1 MTALALSVFVAAL
14 LGSVH
19 CAGMCGS
26 FACLAS
32 GLHGA
37 PTGDAGDPALR
48 RSARMSTAAYNV
60 GRLISYVVLGALVG
74 AAGAGLDQLGAVAG
88 FARPAAI
95 AAGVLLM
102 LWGLTTLLGTLGVR
116 LPAVAVPPALAAAMA
131 RGVRAV
137 RTYPPVARGLALGV
151 LTAALPCGWLYA
163 FVATSAA
170 AGSAPGGAVVMA
182 AFWTGTV
189 PMMAAV
195 GLGAQRLLGP
205 ARKHLPAF
213 TAIVLVVLGAMTV
226 AGRFVPHAHAAPL
239 SAAGTTGVVTNPRL
253 TGGAHGAH
261 DHR

>member
-32 GLHGA
+32 G
-37 PTGDAGDPALR
+37 GDASRGGSALR
-48 RSARMSTAAYNV
+48 STAAYNL
-60 GRLISYVVLGALVG
+60 GRLLSYVTLGAIAG

-88 FARPAAI
+88 LTRPAAI
-95 AAGVLLM
+95 VAGALLIV
-102 LWGLTTLLGTLGVR
+102 WGLASLLATFGVR
-116 LPAVAVPPALAAAMA
+116 LPALAVPPALASRIA

-137 RTYPPVARGLALGV
+137 QERPPVVRGLALGV

-163 FVATSAA
+163 FVATSSA
-170 AGSAPGGAVVMA
+170 AGSAAAGALVMA
-182 AFWTGTV
+182 AFWSGTV

-213 TAIVLVVLGAMTV
+213 TAIVLVVLGSLTV
-226 AGRFVPHAHAAPL
+226 AGRFAPTAHAGGLHVMPSD
-239 SAAGTTGVVTNPRL
+239 SATPPSS
-253 TGGAHGAH
+253 H
-261 DHR
+261 

>member
-1 MTALALSVFVAAL
+1 MSALVFSVFVAAL
-14 LGSVH
+14 VGSVH

-32 GLHGA
+32 G
-37 PTGDAGDPALR
+37 GDASRGGSALR
-48 RSARMSTAAYNV
+48 STAAYNL
-60 GRLISYVVLGALVG
+60 GRLLSYMTLGAVAG
-74 AAGAGLDQLGAVAG
+74 AAGAGLDKMGAVAG
-88 FARPAAI
+88 LARPAAI
-95 AAGVLLM
+95 VAGVLLI
-102 LWGLTTLLGTLGVR
+102 LWGLASLLATFGVR
-116 LPAVAVPPALAAAMA
+116 LPALAVPPALASRIA

-137 RTYPPVARGLALGV
+137 QDRPPVVRGLALGV

-170 AGSAPGGAVVMA
+170 AGSALHGATVMA

-213 TAIVLVVLGAMTV
+213 TAVVLVVLGSLTV
-226 AGRFVPHAHAAPL
+226 AGRFAPAVHVAA
-239 SAAGTTGVVTNPRL
+239 TEVT
-253 TGGAHGAH
+253 HGH
-261 DHR
+261 DGHR

>member
-32 GLHGA
+32 GTHGA
-37 PTGDAGDPALR
+37 SGTDLSDPAQR
-48 RSARMSTAAYNV
+48 HAARQSTVAYNL
-60 GRLISYVVLGALVG
+60 GRLVSYMLLGAIAG
-74 AAGAGLDQLGAVAG
+74 AAGAGLNELGAVAG
-88 FARPAAI
+88 FARPAAVV
-95 AAGVLLM
+95 AGVLLM

-116 LPAVAVPPALAAAMA
+116 LPAVAVPPALATAIA

-137 RTYPPVARGLALGV
+137 RAYPPVMRGLALGV

-170 AGSAPGGAVVMA
+170 AGSALGGALVMA
-182 AFWTGTV
+182 AFWSGTV

-213 TAIVLVVLGAMTV
+213 TASVLIVLGALTV
-226 AGRFVPHAHAAPL
+226 AGRFVPTPHLQVAAD
-239 SAAGTTGVVTNPRL
+239 GVHV
-253 TGGAHGAH
+253 
-261 DHR
+261 HR

>member
-1 MTALALSVFVAAL
+1 VITLALSVFVAAL

-32 GLHGA
+32 G
-37 PTGDAGDPALR
+37 GDASRPREAW
-48 RSARMSTAAYNV
+48 RSAAAYNG
-60 GRLISYVVLGALVG
+60 GRLLSYVSLGMLAG
-74 AAGAGLDQLGAVAG
+74 AAGAGLDRLGAVAG
-88 FARPAAI
+88 LTRPATVV
-95 AAGVLLM
+95 AGVLLM
-102 LWGLTTLLGTLGVR
+102 LWGLATLSATLGVR
-116 LPAVAVPPALAAAMA
+116 LPLLEVPPGLATRIA

-137 RTYPPVARGLALGV
+137 QDRPPVLRGLALGV

-163 FVATSAA
+163 FVATAAA
-170 AGSAPGGAVVMA
+170 AGSAAKGGLVMA

-205 ARKHLPAF
+205 ARRRLPML
-213 TAIVLVVLGAMTV
+213 TAVVLVLLGAFTV
-226 AGRFVPHAHAAPL
+226 AGRFVPAAHATPSVGA
-239 SAAGTTGVVTNPRL
+239 SANG
-253 TGGAHGAH
+253 HI

>member
-32 GLHGA
+32 G
-37 PTGDAGDPALR
+37 GDASSGRSALR
-48 RSARMSTAAYNV
+48 STVTYNL
-60 GRLISYVVLGALVG
+60 GRLVSYAILGAVAG

-88 FARPAAI
+88 ITRPAAI
-95 AAGVLLM
+95 VAGVLLIM
-102 LWGLTTLLGTLGVR
+102 WGLATLLGTFGVR
-116 LPAVAVPPALAAAMA
+116 LPAVAVPPALASRIA

-137 RTYPPVARGLALGV
+137 QQRPPAVRGLAIGM

-170 AGSAPGGAVVMA
+170 AGSALGGAVVMA
-182 AFWTGTV
+182 AFWIGTV
-189 PMMAAV
+189 PMMTAV

-205 ARKHLPAF
+205 ARKHLPAL
-213 TAIVLVVLGAMTV
+213 TAAMLVVLGGLTV
-226 AGRFVPHAHAAPL
+226 AGRFAPAAHAAG
-239 SAAGTTGVVTNPRL
+239 AAADARGL
-253 TGGAHGAH
+253 H

>member
-32 GLHGA
+32 G
-37 PTGDAGDPALR
+37 GDASHGRPALL
-48 RSARMSTAAYNV
+48 STAAYNA
-60 GRLISYVVLGALVG
+60 GRLLAYVTLGALAG
-74 AAGAGLDQLGAVAG
+74 TAGAGLDQLGAVAG
-88 FARPAAI
+88 FTRPAAI
-95 AAGVLLM
+95 VAGVLLI
-102 LWGLTTLLGTLGVR
+102 LWGLASLAATIGVR
-116 LPAVAVPPALAAAMA
+116 LPALAVPPALASRIA

-137 RTYPPVARGLALGV
+137 QQRPPMVRGLAIGL

-163 FVATSAA
+163 FVATSSA
-170 AGSAPGGAVVMA
+170 AGSALGGAVVMA

-213 TAIVLVVLGAMTV
+213 TAVVLVVLGALTV
-226 AGRFVPHAHAAPL
+226 AGRFAAPAPRVGDHAMHL
-239 SAAGTTGVVTNPRL
+239 SSLPASG
-253 TGGAHGAH
+253 H
-261 DHR
+261 DQHDR

>member
-1 MTALALSVFVAAL
+1 MAALALSVFVAAL

-32 GLHGA
+32 G
-37 PTGDAGDPALR
+37 GDASHGRPASR
-48 RSARMSTAAYNV
+48 STAAYNL
-60 GRLISYVVLGALVG
+60 GRLVSYVTLGLIAG
-74 AAGAGLDQLGAVAG
+74 AAGAGLDAAGAVAG

-95 AAGVLLM
+95 AAGGLLIV
-102 LWGLTTLLGTLGVR
+102 WGLATLLATFGLALPTL
-116 LPAVAVPPALAAAMA
+116 AVPPALASRIA

-137 RTYPPVARGLALGV
+137 QDKPPLVRALTIGM

-170 AGSAPGGAVVMA
+170 AGSALGGGLVMA

-189 PMMAAV
+189 PMLAAI

-205 ARKHLPAF
+205 ARRHLPAF
-213 TAIVLVVLGAMTV
+213 TAAMLVVIGALTA
-226 AGRFVPHAHAAPL
+226 AGRFAPRPHAHAMPALPIIAAPG
-239 SAAGTTGVVTNPRL
+239 AAAPTPAPATADG
-253 TGGAHGAH
+253 H
-261 DHR
+261 DRHR

>member
-32 GLHGA
+32 G
-37 PTGDAGDPALR
+37 GDASHGRHALR
-48 RSARMSTAAYNV
+48 STAAYNL
-60 GRLISYVVLGALVG
+60 GRLVAYAALGAIAG
-74 AAGAGLDQLGAVAG
+74 AAGAGLDRLGAVAG
-88 FARPAAI
+88 VARPAAI

-102 LWGLTTLLGTLGVR
+102 LWGLASLLAHLGVR
-116 LPAVAVPPALAAAMA
+116 LPALAVPPALASRIA

-137 RTYPPVARGLALGV
+137 QQRPPMLRGLALGL

-163 FVATSAA
+163 FVATSTA
-170 AGSAPGGAVVMA
+170 AGSAPAGALVMA

-205 ARKHLPAF
+205 ARRHLPAF
-213 TAIVLVVLGAMTV
+213 TAVVLVVLGALTV
-226 AGRFVPHAHAAPL
+226 AGRFAPHAHGMPPGAASTAGTLPAAP
-239 SAAGTTGVVTNPRL
+239 SARAPLPAPAAADG
-253 TGGAHGAH
+253 HH

>member
-1 MTALALSVFVAAL
+1 MVALAVSVFVAAL

-32 GLHGA
+32 G
-37 PTGDAGDPALR
+37 GDASHGRAALG
-48 RSARMSTAAYNV
+48 STAAYNA
-60 GRLISYVVLGALVG
+60 GRLLSYLTLGAIAG

-88 FARPAAI
+88 FTRPAAV
-95 AAGVLLM
+95 AAGVLLI
-102 LWGLTTLLGTLGVR
+102 LWGLASLLATFGLR
-116 LPAVAVPPALAAAMA
+116 LPALAVPPALASRIA

-137 RTYPPVARGLALGV
+137 QQRPPAVRGLAIGL

-170 AGSAPGGAVVMA
+170 AGSALGGATVMA

-189 PMMAAV
+189 PMMVAV

-205 ARKHLPAF
+205 ARRHLPAF
-213 TAIVLVVLGAMTV
+213 TAVVLVVLGTLTV
-226 AGRFVPHAHAAPL
+226 AGRFAPRAHAAAMHAP
-239 SAAGTTGVVTNPRL
+239 SSGPAAAATAPSSE
-253 TGGAHGAH
+253 HGEH
-261 DHR
+261 GRR